1 MRGGK
6 PTGATRRTSASPR
19 FEIDSTWLRRGAL
32 ALAVIAFIVV
42 LAKASILM
50 FSGGGK
56 RLERHE
62 RAAQEQT
69 ASQPAS
75 QPAPPAA
82 SR

>member
-1 MRGGK
+1 MRGAK
-6 PTGATRRTSASPR
+6 PRGDTRRASDVPR

-62 RAAQEQT
+62 RAAQEQ
-69 ASQPAS
+69 ASQPAT
-75 QPAPPAA
+75 QPEPPAA

>member
-1 MRGGK
+1 MPRNDPQPKRKDAG
-6 PTGATRRTSASPR
+6 PR

-42 LAKASILM
+42 LAKASMMM

-62 RAAQEQT
+62 RATQEEST
-69 ASQPAS
+69 SQRSS
-75 QPAPPAA
+75 QPAPA
-82 SR
+82 R

>member
-1 MRGGK
+1 MRGAK
-6 PTGATRRTSASPR
+6 PRGDTRRASDAPR

-62 RAAQEQT
+62 RAAQE
-69 ASQPAS
+69 ASQPAA
-75 QPAPPAA
+75 QPEPPAA

>member
-6 PTGATRRTSASPR
+6 PAGATRRASESRR
-19 FEIDSTWLRRGAL
+19 FEIDSIWLRRGAL

-42 LAKASILM
+42 LGKASIMM

-62 RAAQEQT
+62 RATQEQ
-69 ASQPAS
+69 S
-75 QPAPPAA
+75 APPRATPA
-82 SR
+82 TSR